1 MGKWLKIIGIVS
13 ALAFPLSLVFYR
25 LGLIPFRSGFMA
37 IQYGA
42 MIGAAVFVIGVL
54 FYLIRRKADPMGA
67 KSAIVGA
74 LIAVLP
80 LLPLVLQA
88 KKGRSLPVIHNVST
102 DTLNAPMFDKI
113 AAIRS
118 DKDNTH
124 AYDRDQQVGE
134 SGKLGELQLAAY
146 PDVKTHISSLS
157 PTDALLKAEKV
168 ANELGWEIVNIDKA
182 KGILEATDTTLLWAF
197 KDDVVVR
204 ITEKD
209 GQTHVDLR
217 SVSRIG
223 RSDLGANA
231 ERILAFLEQI

>member
-1 MGKWLKIIGIVS
+1 MQ
-13 ALAFPLSLVFYR
+13 LS
-25 LGLIPFRSGFMA
+25 
-37 IQYGA
+37 
-42 MIGAAVFVIGVL
+42 
-54 FYLIRRKADPMGA
+54 
-67 KSAIVGA
+67 
-74 LIAVLP
+74 
-80 LLPLVLQA
+80 
-88 KKGRSLPVIHNVST
+88 
-102 DTLNAPMFDKI
+102 
-113 AAIRS
+113 
-118 DKDNTH
+118 
-124 AYDRDQQVGE
+124 
-134 SGKLGELQLAAY
+134 AY

-168 ANELGWEIVNIDKA
+168 ANELGWEIVNIDKT

-209 GQTHVDLR
+209 GQTRVDIR